1 MYDNGRKPMAIYNL
15 SYEVQNRPI
24 QRISITCLQNKQN
37 TMKNKQLQMQKQSF
51 FYEMT
56 LNGVQSYLTK
66 FYPGKILTF
75 RKCIIR
81 LEYVFLRENILVYV
95 GPRENISVYIFSN
108 KKGTLMKS

>member
-1 MYDNGRKPMAIYNL
+1 MAIYNL

-81 LEYVFLRENILVYV
+81 LEYVFLRENILCV
-95 GPRENISVYIFSN
+95 RRSKRKHIRLHIFQQERHPYEIITTERN
-108 KKGTLMKS
+108 C